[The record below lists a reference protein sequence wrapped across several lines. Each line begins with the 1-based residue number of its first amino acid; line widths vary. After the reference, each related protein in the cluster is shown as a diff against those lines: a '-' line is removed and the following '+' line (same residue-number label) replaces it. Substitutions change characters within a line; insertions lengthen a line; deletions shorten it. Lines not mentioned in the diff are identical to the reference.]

1 MTVLWVVL
9 MVMALMAPSWLVVRR
24 RARRAG

>member
-1 MTVLWVVL
+1 VTVLWVVL
-9 MVMALMAPSWLVVRR
+9 MVVALMALFWLVARR

>member
-1 MTVLWVVL
+1 MTVFWVVL
-9 MVMALMAPSWLVVRR
+9 MAAALMAVLWLVARR